1 MPMKKR
7 YCKGMH
13 GTLCGDNQGLRVG
26 TQKNLE
32 GIVYSIIIHSFGEH
46 LLSTWVGAEVDSRD
60 LWLYE
65 IQSQGP

>member
-1 MPMKKR
+1 MGR
-7 YCKGMH
+7 YVGITRDS
-13 GTLCGDNQGLRVG
+13 GQGHR
-26 TQKNLE
+26 KNLE

-46 LLSTWVGAEVDSRD
+46 LLSTWVPGSEVDIRD